1 MGIIFKDIPV
11 GFIKA
16 KVADIKKQNGP
27 YGEYLRIIFTISQKG
42 EFSYYK
48 FSGFVK
54 PTPLRQSKFYRW
66 VKNILGKDPNDDE
79 FSIQELI
86 GKECMIYLSK
96 QDNYYSVKDVSM
108 I

>member
-1 MGIIFKDIPV
+1 MDIIFKDIPV

-16 KVADIKKQNGP
+16 KVAEIKEQNGP
-27 YGEYLRIIFTISQKG
+27 YGEYLRIIFTIVQKG
-42 EFSYYK
+42 ELTYYR

-66 VKNILGKDPNDDE
+66 IKNILGKDPDDE

-86 GKECMIYLSK
+86 DKECMIYLSK

>member
-1 MGIIFKDIPV
+1 MEMIFKDIPV

-16 KVADIKKQNGP
+16 KVADIKEQTGP
-27 YGEYLRIIFTISQKG
+27 YGEYLRIIFTIVQKG
-42 EFSYYK
+42 ELSYYR

-66 VKNILGKDPNDDE
+66 IKNILGKDPDDQ
-79 FSIQELI
+79 FSIDELI

>member
-1 MGIIFKDIPV
+1 MEIIFKDIPV

-16 KVADIKKQNGP
+16 KVAEIKKQNGP
-27 YGEYLRIIFTISQKG
+27 YGEYLRIIFTIVQKG
-42 EFSYYK
+42 ELTYYR

-54 PTPLRQSKFYRW
+54 PTPLKQSKFYRW
-66 VKNILGKDPNDDE
+66 IKNILGKDPDDE
-79 FSIQELI
+79 FSMEKLI